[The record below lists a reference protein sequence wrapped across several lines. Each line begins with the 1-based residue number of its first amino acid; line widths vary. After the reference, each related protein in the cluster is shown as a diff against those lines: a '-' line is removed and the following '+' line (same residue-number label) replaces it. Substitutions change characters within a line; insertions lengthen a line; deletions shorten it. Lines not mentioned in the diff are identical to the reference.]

1 MRFGLSREVIEQI
14 HGVLARH
21 PQVHEALIYGSRAKG
36 NYKPGSDIDLVLCG
50 DQSLNMDVLLR
61 IMWELE
67 ELPLPYT
74 FDVCIYHQI
83 DDPELLDHI
92 RRVGK
97 PFYRRGQPPHE
108 EQQAEA

>member
-1 MRFGLSREVIEQI
+1 
-14 HGVLARH
+14 
-21 PQVHEALIYGSRAKG
+21 
-36 NYKPGSDIDLVLCG
+36 
-50 DQSLNMDVLLR
+50 MDVLLR
-61 IMWELE
+61 IKWELE

-97 PFYRRGQPPHE
+97 PFYRREHPSHE
-108 EQQAEA
+108 DLQGES